1 MSEEVKSHLF
11 AIRTTGGQE
20 KVVMRLLEAKAN
32 ANQINI
38 QSVFWVSDLK
48 GYVVVE
54 AVNPS
59 DAYLAVEGVRH
70 IRGQLRGELAFEDI
84 EGYLVKK
91 STVLTLAELAADF
104 EAHEATLV
112 RIENI
117 TMSGGSIYSDFIDIT
132 DGTATFGLYTRQSA
146 SFANESIPSGAVTLT
161 GIASQG
167 GNSSEQQLLIRN
179 LGDVVG
185 GGSTGGNFDIVMSED
200 FSTATEFED
209 ISLSNW
215 TNFNEA
221 GQLKWEA
228 RTYSDNPFASMSAF
242 GSDDPENIAWLVT
255 KSFAL
260 SNTSTLPTY
269 KSVSF

>member
-91 STVLTLAELAADF
+91 STVLTLAVDNIIEITGGPF
-104 EAHEATLV
+104 KGMKATITRIDPDKDEYQQHLRLV
-112 RIENI
+112 
-117 TMSGGSIYSDFIDIT
+117 
-132 DGTATFGLYTRQSA
+132 
-146 SFANESIPSGAVTLT
+146 LT
-161 GIASQG
+161 GI
-167 GNSSEQQLLIRN
+167 
-179 LGDVVG
+179 LGVG
-185 GGSTGGNFDIVMSED
+185 AIGFTIQFV
-200 FSTATEFED
+200 FSVIT
-209 ISLSNW
+209 
-215 TNFNEA
+215 
-221 GQLKWEA
+221 
-228 RTYSDNPFASMSAF
+228 F
-242 GSDDPENIAWLVT
+242 GR
-255 KSFAL
+255 
-260 SNTSTLPTY
+260 
-269 KSVSF
+269 